1 MPNALRPTLI
11 AVSLGLSLTLAQAA
25 PAEESPPPAPASSA
39 TPAADGAAAD
49 SAAGER
55 PPLAE
60 RSVEAESALQR
71 QLPAAEQQQL
81 QAADETFLALW
92 KPANVAEASG
102 VVILLPASGESA
114 DWPQAIGPLRNKLPD
129 AGWSSLSLTLPDL
142 PQLPAPMTTVS
153 VTAPAAPDDTAAP
166 ADSSGAAAAAPATD
180 GAAGETPATTT
191 APAVDPSV
199 RIFARI
205 QAAIAFAEQQQAPAI
220 VLLGHGDGAYWA
232 ARFLAEQ
239 KPPQIKHLLS
249 AAAAQPSGLS
259 PALDELLPGLLL
271 PTGDFYYKD
280 QGSDRSAATRRLH
293 ASKRLKHA
301 AYSQIALKALP
312 GNPSAEQEQ
321 LFRRIR
327 GWLDKSLPAQK

>member
-11 AVSLGLSLTLAQAA
+11 ALSLGLSLTLAQAA
-25 PAEESPPPAPASSA
+25 PAEESPPAIPASSTA
-39 TPAADGAAAD
+39 PAADGAAAD

-60 RSVEAESALQR
+60 RSVEGQSALQR

-81 QAADETFLALW
+81 QAADETFLTLW

-102 VVILLPASGESA
+102 VVILVPASGESA

-153 VTAPAAPDDTAAP
+153 VTAPAPDAAAVDAP
-166 ADSSGAAAAAPATD
+166 ADPTGAAADAPATD
-180 GAAGETPATTT
+180 RGADQTPA
-191 APAVDPSV
+191 APAVDPAV

-239 KPPQIKHLLS
+239 KPPQVKHLLS
-249 AAAAQPSGLS
+249 AAAVQPSGLT

-280 QGSDRSAATRRLH
+280 QAGDRSAATRRLH
-293 ASKRLKHA
+293 ASKRLKHE

-312 GNPSAEQEQ
+312 GNPNAEQEQ
-321 LFRRIR
+321 LYRRIR

>member
-11 AVSLGLSLTLAQAA
+11 AVTLGLSLTLAQAA
-25 PAEESPPPAPASSA
+25 TAEDSPPAAPASSSANDA
-39 TPAADGAAAD
+39 TAD

-60 RSVEAESALQR
+60 RSVEAQGALQR

-92 KPANVAEASG
+92 KPANVAAASG
-102 VVILLPASGESA
+102 VVILVPASGESA

-142 PQLPAPMTTVS
+142 PQLPAPMAVVS
-153 VTAPAAPDDTAAP
+153 VTAAAAPDAAAADVP
-166 ADSSGAAAAAPATD
+166 ADPTGAAADAPAAD
-180 GAAGETPATTT
+180 GAAEQTPAATS

-239 KPPQIKHLLS
+239 KPPQVKHLLS
-249 AAAAQPSGLS
+249 AAAVQPSGLS

-280 QGSDRSAATRRLH
+280 QAGDRSAATRRLH
-293 ASKRLKHA
+293 ASKRLKHE

-321 LFRRIR
+321 LYRRIR
-327 GWLDKSLPAQK
+327 GWLDKSLPAQN